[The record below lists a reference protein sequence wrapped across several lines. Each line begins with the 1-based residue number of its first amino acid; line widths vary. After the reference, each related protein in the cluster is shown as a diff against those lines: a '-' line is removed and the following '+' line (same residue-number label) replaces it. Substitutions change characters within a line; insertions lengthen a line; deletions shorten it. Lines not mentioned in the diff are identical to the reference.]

1 RRVDASA
8 GVSPQIAVAPDLPRA
23 SAERAGQPENLVA
36 QADQSGGLR
45 AGAGELNRATIRAIR
60 EKTKTFTREKL
71 GLRPKPR
78 DRQKAWP
85 KAPEYG
91 SFPDAAAL
99 TLIFC
104 SRLRSQFEQK
114 RRFPM
119 MKEGKLTVKTPG
131 AKILNDMPDF
141 AAMGMK
147 PHEVTS
153 SMMQYNRKWI

>member
-1 RRVDASA
+1 GSCPSRPKRSCHSRRWRSGWSKKTQPLHGSARLVRRVGGLRRVDASA

-45 AGAGELNRATIRAIR
+45 AWAGELNRATIRAIR

-78 DRQKAWP
+78 DFQKAWP

-104 SRLRSQFEQK
+104 SRL
-114 RRFPM
+114 
-119 MKEGKLTVKTPG
+119 
-131 AKILNDMPDF
+131 
-141 AAMGMK
+141 
-147 PHEVTS
+147 
-153 SMMQYNRKWI
+153 